1 MKNEERCPRCGGNL
15 LNKTDYDYVFDINY
29 QMCLQCGKILYD
41 ENDGFGIIRYRLKHD
56 KKRN

>member
-1 MKNEERCPRCGGNL
+1 MKDEERCPRCGGNL

-41 ENDGFGIIRYRLKHD
+41 ENDGF
-56 KKRN
+56 